1 MHRSRTR
8 AATHDGFHV
17 FDDGVGEAADR
28 SLLFLRGRLR
38 GGAGAPF
45 GAFPAELGLV
55 SARNALS
62 AVLPAR
68 IYSKLF
74 SEPRQFSNSFS
85 YISNYQCNP
94 RMLMYTCMYTLTL
107 RYTRIP
113 YTFDN

>member
-17 FDDGVGEAADR
+17 FDDGVGEAADP

-94 RMLMYTCMYTLTL
+94 RLLMYMYVHLNL
-107 RYTRIP
+107 EVYTYSIQV
-113 YTFDN
+113 